1 MAALIADLDEVTLD
15 IEVDGEL
22 VQRTLAR
29 QVIERGAWATVLLH
43 VQKRNRDG
51 QWRSPHA
58 VLIRFAKVRGMYKRH
73 ASITLG
79 AATAHVLRD
88 SLVRWFDDA
97 NDGDATATGDTTDDA
112 TDDE

>member
-1 MAALIADLDEVTLD
+1 LLLANVAALVADLDEVTLD
-15 IEVDGEL
+15 LEVDGEI

-29 QVIERGAWATVLLH
+29 QIMERGAWATVLLH
-43 VQKRNRDG
+43 VQKRDRDG

-79 AATAHVLRD
+79 TTTARALSASLAT
-88 SLVRWFDDA
+88 WFDTGVDDA
-97 NDGDATATGDTTDDA
+97 NDETTDD
-112 TDDE
+112 E

>member
-15 IEVDGEL
+15 VEVDGEL
-22 VQRTLAR
+22 VQQTLAR
-29 QVIERGAWATVLLH
+29 QIIERGAWATVLLH
-43 VQKRNRDG
+43 VQKRNREG

-79 AATAHVLRD
+79 TATARALSA
-88 SLVRWFDDA
+88 SLATWFDTGVDDA
-97 NDGDATATGDTTDDA
+97 NNETA
-112 TDDE
+112 DDE

>member
-1 MAALIADLDEVTLD
+1 MAALLADLDEVTLD
-15 IEVDGEL
+15 IEVDGEI

-43 VQKRNRDG
+43 VQKRDRDG
-51 QWRSPHA
+51 QWRAAHA

-79 AATAHVLRD
+79 ATTARTLHTALA
-88 SLVRWFDDA
+88 SWFGDTDA
-97 NDGDATATGDTTDDA
+97 GDTTAD
-112 TDDE
+112 TSDDE